1 MRWLTRAPGLRTA
14 LIVGALLVIARS
26 LVFALYEHVL
36 FDSDQAILGLMAK
49 HLSEGRAFPLFI
61 YGQPYLLGVESW
73 LAVPFFWVAGPTVA
87 ALRASLIAWN
97 IAVVTLIIVGLHR
110 YCGLRPALALV
121 VSLFVAFPPPD
132 TVADLVDAGGGNIEP
147 FLVVL
152 VLWFVRARPFW
163 FGSVLAAGFLNREF
177 VIYAVPVLVA
187 GQWWSGTLFRMST
200 VRAWLFSLVAFLA
213 VWQGVQGLVP
223 YSDAMG
229 PGTDGTL
236 PTATRGQLENLSQ
249 RAQFEVRGLPERAMT
264 VLTAGVGGLL
274 GGRQTAS
281 EPQGRN
287 WVGIVLG
294 LALVAGVVRL
304 GVIWR
309 RGLTAPAT
317 SFAWYLLGI
326 GVVAA
331 AAYAVARPGED
342 PVRRYMLL
350 SLFIPIGLTALWL
363 IVEPV
368 LRVRQAIVAFVVAW
382 AIVAGVDNWSLF
394 HRYRTGAVPDPM
406 GEIVSAL
413 EARGV
418 SVAEAPYWRA
428 YKLTFLTGE
437 RIKVASTDVV
447 RITEYQT
454 LAREAAPVV
463 RLQDSPCAG
472 GQRVAGMYLCEPA
485 QNNVARPGSQGRV
498 WRP

>member
-1 MRWLTRAPGLRTA
+1 MRWLTRAPELRIA
-14 LIVGALLVIARS
+14 LLAGALLVIARS
-26 LVFALYEHVL
+26 LVFAVYEHAL

-49 HLSEGRAFPLFI
+49 HISEGRAYPLFI
-61 YGQPYLLGVESW
+61 YGQPYLLAIESW
-73 LAVPFFWVAGPTVA
+73 MAVPFFWVAGPTVF

-97 IAVVTLIIVGLHR
+97 IAVVALIIVGLHR
-110 YCGLRPALALV
+110 YSGLRPALALV
-121 VSLFVAFPPPD
+121 ASLFLAFPPPD

-147 FLVVL
+147 FLWVL

-163 FGSVLAAGFLNREF
+163 FGSVLAIGFLNREF
-177 VIYAVPVLVA
+177 VIYAVPVLLA
-187 GQWWSGTLFRMST
+187 GQWWSRTLFQMST
-200 VRAWLFSLVAFLA
+200 IRAWLFSLVAFLA
-213 VWQGVQGLVP
+213 VWQGAQALVP
-223 YSDAMG
+223 YSDGMG
-229 PGTDGTL
+229 PGTDGAL

-249 RAQFEVRGLPERAMT
+249 RAQFEVRGLPARAMT

-294 LALVAGVVRL
+294 LALVAAVVRL
-304 GVIWR
+304 AVIWR
-309 RGLTAPAT
+309 GGLTSPVT

-331 AAYAVARPGED
+331 AAYAVTRPGED

-350 SLFIPIGLTALWL
+350 SLFIPVGLTALWL
-363 IVEPV
+363 TVEPV
-368 LRVRQAIVAFVVAW
+368 WRVRQGIVAFVVAW
-382 AIVAGVDNWSLF
+382 AIVAGVDNWTLF
-394 HRYRTGAVPDPM
+394 RRYQSGSVPDPM

-437 RIKVASTDVV
+437 RIRVASTDVV

-454 LAREAAPVV
+454 LASNTMPVV
-463 RLQDSPCAG
+463 RVQDSPCAG
-472 GQRVAGMYLCEPA
+472 GQRVGGMYLCERT
-485 QNNVARPGSQGRV
+485 VK
-498 WRP
+498 